1 VSRRGVLP
9 GDPPP
14 PHSSRGHAPR
24 RAVPSDSGAP
34 SKAWFRDAYHLFGS
48 KSSPCVATVGAHFAA
63 LAEPHRV
70 RNPIV
75 ACGMLRKDWMRGG
88 TDDTVFSATLAC
100 SRRAIIASVRLRR
113 AATASR
119 WASKPPA
126 AASGKTSRPDLM
138 LIEVQFTSWSGF
150 RSRRTTQR
158 DSSLHRLLTG
168 HVVQRRPFSSRA
180 TSLHAS
186 PASMPSN

>member
-1 VSRRGVLP
+1 MAITDEDASDGDGRASVDRRDPKLLIAALIMHLPAHRPHSQDLGTRSTDLGQCVVSRRGVLP
-9 GDPPP
+9 GDPRH

-24 RAVPSDSGAP
+24 RAVPFNSGAP

-63 LAEPHRV
+63 LTETHRV

-88 TDDTVFSATLAC
+88 TGDTIFSAALAC
-100 SRRAIIASVRLRR
+100 SRRAIIASVCLRS

-119 WASKPPA
+119 WASKPPT
-126 AASGKTSRPDLM
+126 AASGKPSGRTSC
-138 LIEVQFTSWSGF
+138 
-150 RSRRTTQR
+150 
-158 DSSLHRLLTG
+158 
-168 HVVQRRPFSSRA
+168 
-180 TSLHAS
+180 
-186 PASMPSN
+186 